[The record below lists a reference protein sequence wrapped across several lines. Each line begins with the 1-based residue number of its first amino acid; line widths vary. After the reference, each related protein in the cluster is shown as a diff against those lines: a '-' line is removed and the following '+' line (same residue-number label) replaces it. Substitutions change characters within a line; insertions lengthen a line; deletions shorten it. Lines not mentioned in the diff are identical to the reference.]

1 MGARL
6 NRNFFFVPN
15 LQNFEIF
22 TIKIQKRCPSS
33 FLDWAC
39 APTCPPVTST
49 LNKLHK
55 NLYKKSVL
63 LQKTEINPI
72 NCLESKSLMIYHL
85 TDKSLDHTFDTI
97 FFKFQFLNVL
107 LAIFPI
113 PHAQKVKANS
123 ILNCMVSIQSSYTLK
138 GRLFTYSII
147 LISEC
152 NCNLDQ
158 SIGQFS

>member
-1 MGARL
+1 M
-6 NRNFFFVPN
+6 P
-15 LQNFEIF
+15 
-22 TIKIQKRCPSS
+22 
-33 FLDWAC
+33 
-39 APTCPPVTST
+39 PTCPPVTST

-107 LAIFPI
+107 LAIFPL

-123 ILNCMVSIQSSYTLK
+123 ILNCMVSIQFSYTLK

-147 LISEC
+147 LILVC
-152 NCNLDQ
+152 NCNSDG
-158 SIGQFS
+158 SIGATCDDNGQCNCKAGFFSIRCEEGRIFIIM